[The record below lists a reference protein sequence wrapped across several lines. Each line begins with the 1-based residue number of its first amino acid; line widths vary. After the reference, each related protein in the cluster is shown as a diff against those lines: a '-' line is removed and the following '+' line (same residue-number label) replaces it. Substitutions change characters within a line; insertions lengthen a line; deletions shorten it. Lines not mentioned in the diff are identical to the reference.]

1 MRLPDQV
8 TGSFLVVLG
17 GAAAYGG
24 WLLPPVPGQPVGPN
38 VFPLVIGTGLALC
51 GLAITF
57 GIGHSFEEEEELV
70 PVEPSGIEPGRIE
83 QGGIEQGG
91 IEQGGIEQG
100 GIEQRQAGQD
110 KTTPLAGWL
119 HGLRALLPPALLLFY
134 VVAAD
139 FLGFFITAALIV
151 YATSTALGAK
161 WKLALPLAAL
171 APVGIHLIFGKLLRV
186 PLPPGLLPMPW

>member
-1 MRLPDQV
+1 MRLPDSV
-8 TGSFLVVLG
+8 TGSFLVALG

-51 GLAITF
+51 GLAIVF
-57 GIGHSFEEEEELV
+57 GIGHSFEEEEELI
-70 PVEPSGIEPGRIE
+70 PVEGGEAKAPPSGRVY
-83 QGGIEQGG
+83 
-91 IEQGGIEQG
+91 
-100 GIEQRQAGQD
+100 
-110 KTTPLAGWL
+110 
-119 HGLRALLPPALLLFY
+119 GLRALLPPALLLFY

-139 FLGFFITAALIV
+139 RLGFIITAALIV
-151 YATSTALGAK
+151 LATSTALGAK

-171 APVGIHLIFGKLLRV
+171 APIGIHLIFGKLLRV